1 MRAEM
6 IKLRMKLNKIKGD
19 MEMEKQKE
27 MKEKENYTIKDF
39 FKIFIKYTLIDLA
52 VSIIMSII
60 YIIFIDEDNENN
72 D

>member
-1 MRAEM
+1 M

-39 FKIFIKYTLIDLA
+39 FKIFIKYTLIDIA
-52 VSIIMSII
+52 VSIIIGII
-60 YIIFIDEDNENN
+60 YIIFIDEDN

>member
-39 FKIFIKYTLIDLA
+39 FKIFIKYTLIDIA
-52 VSIIMSII
+52 VSIIIGII
-60 YIIFIDEDNENN
+60 YIIFIDEDN